1 MLNTLLTR
9 GKSFMAMR
17 KSKGAKIDPCGT
29 PLVTG
34 SSSDE

>member
-9 GKSFMAMR
+9 GKSLMAM
-17 KSKGAKIDPCGT
+17 KQNKGPKIDPCGT

-34 SSSDE
+34 SSSD